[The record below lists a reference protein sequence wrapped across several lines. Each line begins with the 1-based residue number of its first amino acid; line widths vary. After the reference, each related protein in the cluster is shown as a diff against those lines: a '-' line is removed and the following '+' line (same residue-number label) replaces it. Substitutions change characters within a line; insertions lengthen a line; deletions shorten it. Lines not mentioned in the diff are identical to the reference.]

1 MKGAAVARLQLAIHV
16 TDLESAVE
24 RYARILGVEPHKRRP
39 GYANFAVEDP
49 PLKLVL
55 FEGGEPATI
64 NHLGVE
70 VDSPEEVVAAT
81 RRLGDAGL
89 EPRVDEGSLCCHAL
103 QDKVWTTAPDG
114 VPWEVYT
121 ILDDAP
127 PEDEAGGELAVVGAA
142 SGACCAGG
150 AADCC

>member
-1 MKGAAVARLQLAIHV
+1 MKGALVARLQLAINV
-16 TDLESAVE
+16 TDLDSAVE
-24 RYARILGVEPHKRRP
+24 RYARILGVEPHKRRS
-39 GYANFAVEDP
+39 GYANFAVDDP

-55 FEGGEPATI
+55 FEGGEPGTI

-70 VDSPEEVVAAT
+70 VDSTEEVVAAT
-81 RRLGDAGL
+81 RRFGEAGL
-89 EPRVDEGSLCCHAL
+89 DPRVEEGMVCCHAL

-114 VPWEVYT
+114 VSWEVYT

-127 PEDEAGGELAVVGAA
+127 DERLAVVGAA
-142 SGACCAGG
+142 NGACCSGG